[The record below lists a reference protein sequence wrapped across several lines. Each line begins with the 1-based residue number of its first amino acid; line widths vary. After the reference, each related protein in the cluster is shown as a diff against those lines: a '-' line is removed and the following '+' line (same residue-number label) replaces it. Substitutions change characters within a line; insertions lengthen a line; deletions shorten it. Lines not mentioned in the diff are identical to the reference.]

1 MRPAVF
7 TFYSYKGGVGRTLLA
22 ANMAVALARQGKT
35 LLWDLDVEAPGL
47 HRINELRSAVPVKGG
62 FFDWLIHWQA
72 NKTRPPGPEDLKLF
86 DGFVYETPFKD
97 LALMPAHADK
107 ADAAQQYFQIDWADL
122 LSADPE
128 RARDLFDE
136 LIDHLGH
143 LGYRHVLLDSR
154 TGLTDLGALISGAIP
169 DATVLVGGYAPQ
181 NLAGMVQVWKGLQ
194 KNATSQSPL
203 RQSKGTRARGNLR
216 LFPVAS
222 PIPQDDRALCAA
234 GKSAWAK
241 AFEIDLAAVREIPY
255 ERDLPF
261 TEALL
266 INLPQREIA
275 EAYETV
281 AADLAGFAKTV
292 FADEVAAQQQKDAR
306 PDLFN
311 DGKGSQGREGTDG
324 DPRFSRSAQGKRFEH
339 RVADLLRLLGYTVE
353 PEQLIDANRVDLV
366 ARIRSGLDDLTYLV
380 ECKDHAAAIGK
391 QTIQDLKGWL
401 DGPDARQMFARGM
414 VVARSFSPAA
424 YAYGKDHNLRCVTLD
439 ELERQLLDFQGYLH
453 QQIADFEQKPLATTY
468 ITQRSQAEGDQTIE
482 DLVAHGLG
490 WAQGRGSRLWVLLGD
505 YGTGKTAYT
514 EKLAYELAKLARDDQ
529 DAPVPL
535 RVSLRDFPNKTT
547 LDDLLA
553 TRWEQATG
561 KRIDP
566 KVLLHLVQRGRVV
579 LLFDAFDEMG
589 IATAGRSVVDQFRMV
604 VGIAGNAGDSALG
617 NRVLVTCREQFFKE
631 HGEALRALN
640 GQTDRLSLSPLQDL
654 AQRFDGSIN
663 TVATFNRA
671 QVVEF
676 LQRRLGEVRGN
687 EALAFLSQHK
697 LLELGDRPQ
706 LLDIIIASLGKMQ
719 QQQASQGGSLSV
731 GVLYQ
736 TYTNQWLDDF
746 KPTER
751 HSESETLRSVLEA
764 LAHTLWQR
772 VGNRL
777 HYADLYA
784 LVKDRPD
791 LRGKLDP
798 NQLDVELRTAAFLSR
813 TPDGMY
819 GFSHRSFL
827 EYFLAR
833 HIERAAGKDVK
844 GAKGAKDVIGT
855 DGASA
860 NSPLA
865 LALDIPR
872 LSLEICNFVHDLVP
886 LAATQNADPRRDA
899 LRAAIRSLLVP
910 QEVLAPMA
918 SRVNALILGHCLAS
932 LETPQSPDASLS
944 RNASRSTSST
954 SGETEFG
961 FSPGLPASLRASMA
975 QYIPE
980 HAALAGAN
988 LSELNLLCL
997 YAPGIDLSNAQLAG
1011 ALLYGSWLN
1020 GGNFQQANL
1029 TKAKLSGAWFQNA
1042 QFEGA
1047 DCTEVDAWEV
1057 HLERLEGRGSVWLNA
1072 NLSDS
1077 HLHGANL
1084 QADLRCTDLRGA
1096 EGLQKLGPEHLFGAT
1111 APNSAALKNDF
1122 PFLVEPNLPGLRLPP
1137 ADHHFGPIRSVAF
1150 SPDGKTLASG
1160 SNDKSLRLW
1169 DVASGKAL
1177 KTFEGHKNAVSSV
1190 AFSPDGK
1197 LLASGSNDKSL
1208 RLWDVA
1214 SGKAL
1219 KTFEGHQGTVLS
1231 VAFSTDGKTLASGS
1245 ADNSLRLWDVAS
1257 GKALKTFEG
1266 HKSWVSS
1273 VAFSS
1278 DGKTLASGSG
1288 DNSLRLWDVASGKAL
1303 KTFEGH
1309 HDMVLSVAFS
1319 PDGKLLASGSGD
1331 NSLRL
1336 WDVASGKA
1344 LKTFGYQ
1351 SRVMSVAFS
1360 PDSKTLASGSAD
1372 NSLRVWDV
1380 ASGKALKTFE
1390 GHQREGISVAFSTDG
1405 KTLASGSDDNSLR
1418 LWDVASG
1425 KALKT
1430 FEGHQNWVM
1439 GVAFSPDGK
1448 TLASGSGDNS
1458 LRLWDVASGKALK
1471 TLEGHQKSVGSVAF
1485 SPDGK
1490 RLASGSYDKSLRL
1503 WDVASGK
1510 ALKTF
1515 EGHQRPVSSVAFS
1528 PDGKMLASGSDDRS
1542 LCLWD
1547 IASGKA
1553 LKTFEGHQGAVMSVA
1568 FSPDGK
1574 TLASGSDDRSL
1585 RLWDVASAKVL
1596 KTFEGHQKS
1605 VSSVAFSPD
1614 GKTLASGSDDRSLRL
1629 WDVASAKVLKTFKG
1643 HQKSVSSV
1651 AFSPDGKTLASG
1663 SDDNSLRLWDIASGK
1678 ACKTFE
1684 GHQKSVSSVAFSP
1697 DGNTLAS
1704 GSYDNTLRLWNVD
1717 VTHASG
1723 KECLRMEGG
1732 PPPGALAQLADSEAG
1747 RDSINWVTLDFRQD
1761 PRGLWRGNGPLLDAL
1776 RYRDMAEPPQPW
1788 PWLPRDWKATDLP
1801 ELRAPD

>member
-47 HRINELRSAVPVKGG
+47 HRINELRSAVPVKDG
-62 FFDWLIHWQA
+62 FFDWLIRWQT

-86 DGFVYETPFKD
+86 DSFVYETPFKN
-97 LALMPAHADK
+97 LALMPAHADQ

-136 LIDHLGH
+136 LIDHLGD
-143 LGYRHVLLDSR
+143 LGYRYVLLDSR

-169 DATVLVGGYAPQ
+169 DATILVGGYAQQ
-181 NLAGMVQVWKGLQ
+181 NLAGMAQVWKGLK
-194 KNATSQSPL
+194 KNATAHSRL
-203 RQSKGTRARGNLR
+203 RQSKGIRPRGDLR

-222 PIPQDDRALCAA
+222 PIPQDDLLLLASGR
-234 GKSAWAK
+234 SAWAK
-241 AFEIDLAAVREIPY
+241 EFDIELAAVREIPY

-261 TEALL
+261 TESLL
-266 INLPQREIA
+266 ISQPQRRIA
-275 EAYETV
+275 EAYEEI
-281 AADLAGFAKTV
+281 AADLSTFAQTLFV
-292 FADEVAAQQQKDAR
+292 QEAAAQQQKDAR
-306 PDLFN
+306 PDLF
-311 DGKGSQGREGTDG
+311 KGSDG

-353 PEQLIDANRVDLV
+353 PEQLIDSNRVDLV

-380 ECKDHAAAIGK
+380 ECKDHAAAVGK
-391 QTIQDLKGWL
+391 QTIEQLKGWL
-401 DGPDARQMFARGM
+401 DGPNARQQFARGM

-468 ITQRSQAEGDQTIE
+468 VTQRSQAEGDQTIE
-482 DLVAHGLG
+482 DLVSHGLG

-514 EKLAYELAKLARDDQ
+514 EKLAYEMAKLARDDQ

-566 KVLLHLVQRGRVV
+566 KVLQHLVQRGRVV

-631 HGEALRALN
+631 HGEAVRALS
-640 GQTDRLSLSPLQDL
+640 GETDRLSLSPLQDL

-676 LQRRLGEVRGN
+676 LQRRLGETRGK
-687 EALAFLSQHK
+687 EALAFLKQHK

-719 QQQASQGGSLSV
+719 QQQANQGGRLSV

-751 HSESETLRSVLEA
+751 HSDSETLRSVLEA

-777 HYADLYA
+777 HYADLYS

-833 HIERAAGKDVK
+833 HIERAA
-844 GAKGAKDVIGT
+844 AKGAKDVIGT
-855 DGASA
+855 DSASA
-860 NSPLA
+860 SSPLA

-872 LSLEICNFVHDLVP
+872 LSPEICSFVHDLVP
-886 LAATQNADPRRDA
+886 LCTTKKADGRRDT
-899 LRAAIRSLLVP
+899 LREAVRTVLMP
-910 QEVLAPMA
+910 QEVLPPID
-918 SRVNALILGHCLAS
+918 SRVNALILGHRLAR
-932 LETPQSPDASLS
+932 LETLHGPG
-944 RNASRSTSST
+944 SSA
-954 SGETEFG
+954 ETDFESWLEPSAAHKG
-961 FSPGLPASLRASMA
+961 GMA

-980 HAALAGAN
+980 QAALAGAN
-988 LSELNLLCL
+988 LSELNLRGLC
-997 YAPGIDLSNAQLAG
+997 APGIQLPNAQLAG
-1011 ALLYGSWLN
+1011 IDLSESWLN
-1020 GGNFQQANL
+1020 DGNFQQANL
-1029 TKAKLSGAWFQNA
+1029 TKATLHGAWFQNA

-1047 DCTEVDAWEV
+1047 DCTEADASHA
-1057 HLERLEGRGSVWLNA
+1057 HLERLHGRSSVWLNA
-1072 NLSDS
+1072 DMS
-1077 HLHGANL
+1077 HSKLHEANL
-1084 QADLRCTDLRGA
+1084 QGDLRCTNLQEA
-1096 EGLQKLGPEHLFGAT
+1096 EGLQSLNPEHLFGAT
-1111 APNSAALKNDF
+1111 APNSTALQKAF
-1122 PFLVEPNLPGLRLPP
+1122 PFLVEPNLVGLRLAP
-1137 ADHHFGPIRSVAF
+1137 ADHHFGSVN
-1150 SPDGKTLASG
+1150 S
-1160 SNDKSLRLW
+1160 
-1169 DVASGKAL
+1169 
-1177 KTFEGHKNAVSSV
+1177 VS
-1190 AFSPDGK
+1190 FSPDGK
-1197 LLASGSNDKSL
+1197 LLVTGSN
-1208 RLWDVA
+1208 
-1214 SGKAL
+1214 
-1219 KTFEGHQGTVLS
+1219 
-1231 VAFSTDGKTLASGS
+1231 
-1245 ADNSLRLWDVAS
+1245 
-1257 GKALKTFEG
+1257 
-1266 HKSWVSS
+1266 
-1273 VAFSS
+1273 
-1278 DGKTLASGSG
+1278 
-1288 DNSLRLWDVASGKAL
+1288 
-1303 KTFEGH
+1303 
-1309 HDMVLSVAFS
+1309 
-1319 PDGKLLASGSGD
+1319 
-1331 NSLRL
+1331 
-1336 WDVASGKA
+1336 
-1344 LKTFGYQ
+1344 
-1351 SRVMSVAFS
+1351 
-1360 PDSKTLASGSAD
+1360 
-1372 NSLRVWDV
+1372 
-1380 ASGKALKTFE
+1380 
-1390 GHQREGISVAFSTDG
+1390 
-1405 KTLASGSDDNSLR
+1405 DNSLR

-1430 FEGHQNWVM
+1430 FEGHQGRVNSVAFSPDGKQLASGSGDNSLRLWDVASGKVLKTFEGHQDWVM
-1439 GVAFSPDGK
+1439 SVAFSPDGKLVASGSDDSSLRLWDVASGKALKTFEGHQGSVMSVAFSPDGKRLASGSGDNSLRLWDVASRKVLKTFEGHQDWVRSVAFSPDGK

-1471 TLEGHQKSVGSVAF
+1471 TFEGHQGSVLSVAF
-1485 SPDGK
+1485 SPDSK
-1490 RLASGSYDKSLRL
+1490 LLASSGSFDGSLRL

-1515 EGHQRPVSSVAFS
+1515 EGHQDWVN
-1528 PDGKMLASGSDDRS
+1528 
-1542 LCLWD
+1542 
-1547 IASGKA
+1547 
-1553 LKTFEGHQGAVMSVA
+1553 SVA

-1585 RLWDVASAKVL
+1585 RLWDVASRKVL
-1596 KTFEGHQKS
+1596 KTFYGHQDW
-1605 VSSVAFSPD
+1605 VRSVAFSPD
-1614 GKTLASGSDDRSLRL
+1614 GKRLASGSGDKSLRL
-1629 WDVASAKVLKTFKG
+1629 WDVASGKALKTFEG
-1643 HQKSVSSV
+1643 HQGWVNSV
-1651 AFSPDGKTLASG
+1651 AFSPDGKLLASG
-1663 SDDNSLRLWDIASGK
+1663 SDDNSLRLWAIDVTQVSGK
-1678 ACKTFE
+1678 
-1684 GHQKSVSSVAFSP
+1684 
-1697 DGNTLAS
+1697 D
-1704 GSYDNTLRLWNVD
+1704 Y
-1717 VTHASG
+1717 
-1723 KECLRMEGG
+1723 LRMVGG
-1732 PPPGALAQLADSEAG
+1732 PRRGAIAMLADTSG
-1747 RDSINWVTLDFRQD
+1747 RRDWSNWVSLDFRQD
-1761 PRGLWRGNGPLLDAL
+1761 SRGLWRGNGPLLDAL
-1776 RYRDMAEPPQPW
+1776 RYRDMAEVPQPW